1 VPKPVCQHL
10 VYRKSWCDGQEYYRQ
25 PFADVS
31 STGDDFV
38 LKSIEEGVLEHVKA
52 QSEIGFEVGGPMTFI
67 RRPPIHEDPVNVD
80 HNGFDQ
86 MLLLSGSL
94 AA

>member
-1 VPKPVCQHL
+1 M
-10 VYRKSWCDGQEYYRQ
+10 
-25 PFADVS
+25 
-31 STGDDFV
+31 
-38 LKSIEEGVLEHVKA
+38 SIEEGVLKQVKA
-52 QSEIGFEVGGPMTFI
+52 QSEIGFEVGGPMTSI